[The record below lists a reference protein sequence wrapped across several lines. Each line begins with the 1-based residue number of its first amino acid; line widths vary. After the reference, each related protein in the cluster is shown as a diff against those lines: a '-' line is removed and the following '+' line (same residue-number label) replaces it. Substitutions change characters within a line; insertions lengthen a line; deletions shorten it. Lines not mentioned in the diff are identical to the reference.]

1 MQEMSELEALLNE
14 ENEYKNRLT
23 CVPKWMEEFSF
34 EDRTYNIYEYLYDL
48 AIVYLQIQDWQMAL
62 SILI

>member
-1 MQEMSELEALLNE
+1 
-14 ENEYKNRLT
+14 
-23 CVPKWMEEFSF
+23 MEEFSF

>member
-23 CVPKWMEEFSF
+23 CIPKWMEEFSF

-48 AIVYLQIQDWQMAL
+48 SIVYLQV
-62 SILI
+62 